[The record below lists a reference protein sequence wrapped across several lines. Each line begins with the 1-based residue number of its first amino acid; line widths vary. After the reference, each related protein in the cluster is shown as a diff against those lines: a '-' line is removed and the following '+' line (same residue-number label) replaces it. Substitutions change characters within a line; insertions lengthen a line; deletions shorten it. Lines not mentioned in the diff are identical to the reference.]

1 MRTEGLTP
9 PTRGLVLVAVVMVVV
24 AALLETL
31 LRPGA
36 VHLVHRE
43 HGGRDI
49 TEVGLQ
55 GGLPL
60 AVAQLPGIKQYQ

>member
-9 PTRGLVLVAVVMVVV
+9 PTGGLVLVAVVVVVV
-24 AALLETL
+24 ATLLETL

-36 VHLVHRE
+36 GNLVHRE
-43 HGGRDI
+43 HGGRDLA
-49 TEVGLQ
+49 EVGLQ
-55 GGLPL
+55 GGLTL